1 MRRLA
6 ALFLVATA
14 LPALAAQEPDEPI
27 ATLKVGT
34 RVVAVA
40 AVVRDKRGELVNGLG
55 KDDFILKQDG
65 KPVDIHYFSQ
75 GSTLPLTFALM
86 VDTSG
91 SQRTFIADETAAS
104 EVFFRTMLKR
114 SVDRAVLVKFDTRIR
129 ELQKMTP
136 SVERLEDALAYLRPS
151 PGDNDPRHN
160 MGGTLLYDAIRNT
173 ARFAL
178 SAQAGRRAMVILTDG
193 GDNGSAFT
201 LKEAIEEAQRD
212 DVVVYSVFY
221 SSNFGGMGGGRK
233 DVLEKLSHATGGAVF
248 TVTEREPLSRIYA
261 EIAEDLRL
269 TYQIGYNPPDSAP
282 GKFHKIELK
291 MKQGGQS
298 VQAREGYFSPEP
310 ESK

>member
-6 ALFLVATA
+6 AAILLLTATA
-14 LPALAAQEPDEPI
+14 MQGQDEPI

-40 AVVRDKRGELVNGLG
+40 AVVRDKHGEHINGLT
-55 KDDFILKQDG
+55 KDDFTLKQDG

-75 GSTLPLTFALM
+75 GSELPLTFALM

-91 SQRTFIADETAAS
+91 SQRMFIADETAAS

-151 PGDNDPRHN
+151 PADADPRHN
-160 MGGTLLYDAIRNT
+160 MGGTLLYDAIRNV
-173 ARFAL
+173 AKFEL
-178 SAQAGRRAMVILTDG
+178 GAQPGRRAMVILTDG
-193 GDNGSAFT
+193 GDNGSAFN
-201 LKEAIEEAQRD
+201 LKQAIEEVQRA
-212 DVVVYSVFY
+212 DVAVYSVFY
-221 SSNFGGMGGGRK
+221 SSNFGNMGGGRK
-233 DVLEKLSHATGGAVF
+233 DVLEKLSRATGGAVF
-248 TVTEREPLSRIYA
+248 TVTEREPLSKIYA

-269 TYQIGYNPPDSAP
+269 TYQIGYNPPPSAP
-282 GKFHKIELK
+282 GSFHKIELK
-291 MKQGGQS
+291 TRQGAN
-298 VQAREGYFSPEP
+298 VQAREGYFSPE
-310 ESK
+310 